1 MSVKLKKRANAH
13 LIIENCGIDEYFE
26 ISPGFRINSI
36 WVEALGTLSG
46 NIAIGETDGVN
57 EGAVFTVTGAPT
69 ADGDITVAGVTVAI
83 LDGDTVEEVA
93 AKIAAATYTGFV
105 VTADGDEVTFLA
117 TAEGNVSNVTVS
129 AGTTGATFSA
139 VTTSA
144 GTLPAEVVD
153 STAVTTGAGNITKLT
168 IKAGKDYVATT
179 ATAPKKFY
187 VNMTD
192 ASLVGKVNL
201 YIDVERFN

>member
-13 LIIENCGIDEYFE
+13 LVIENCGIDEYFE
-26 ISPGFRINSI
+26 ISPGFRVNSI

-46 NIAIGETDGVN
+46 NIAIGETDGAN
-57 EGAVFTVTGAPT
+57 ESAVFTVTGAPSS
-69 ADGDITVAGVTVAI
+69 AGNITVAGVTVAV
-83 LDGDTVEEVA
+83 LDTDTVEDVA
-93 AKIAAATYTGFV
+93 TKIAATAFTGFV
-105 VTADGDEVTFLA
+105 VTVDGDEVTFLA
-117 TAEGNVSNVTVS
+117 TAEGNVSNVTAS

-144 GTLPAEVVD
+144 GSLPAEVVA
-153 STAVTTGAGNITKLT
+153 STAVTTGAGKITKLT
-168 IKAGKDYVATT
+168 IEAGKDYVATT